1 MNELIPLNE
10 VKEMAKHATASNL
23 FGMPNA
29 ESAFS
34 LMMLCQAEGL
44 HPMQAMRK
52 YHIIEGKPAMRA
64 EAMLADFQSNGGKIQ
79 WIERNDKKCSAKFSH
94 PSGGEL
100 TVEWTIERA
109 QQAGLTTKKNWLRYP
124 CQMLAARC
132 VSEGVRAVYP
142 AVVCGIYTPEEVQDF
157 APAKKEEDEDKNL
170 QTIYEEIKA
179 REPEEPKPT
188 KVETIKADVVEAEIV
203 EEPKQTTAAMVKAEK
218 IKKARKHL
226 MELGYKTAAVFETV
240 TEKVIGR
247 KCSNLTS
254 LSIDELD
261 KIIEFKGEN

>member
-1 MNELIPLNE
+1 MNELIPLSE
-10 VKEMAKHATASNL
+10 VKEMAKHACASNL
-23 FGMPNA
+23 FGMPNP

-132 VSEGVRAVYP
+132 VSEGVKAVYP

-157 APAKKEEDEDKNL
+157 TETPVKKPEPVKAAP
-170 QTIYEEIKA
+170 I
-179 REPEEPKPT
+179 EPQPT
-188 KVETIKADVVEAEIV
+188 KVETITEAEIV
-203 EEPKQTTAAMVKAEK
+203 EEPAKSSAYIVAEK
-218 IKKARKHL
+218 IKKARKNL
-226 MELGYKTAAVFETV
+226 IELGYKNLAQFKEATL
-240 TEKVIGR
+240 KILGR
-247 KCSNLTS
+247 ECENLTT
-254 LSIDELD
+254 LSPDELD
-261 KIIEFKGEN
+261 LIIDYKGEN

>member
-94 PSGGEL
+94 PLGGEL

-109 QQAGLTTKKNWLRYP
+109 QQAGLTQKKNWLRYP

-157 APAKKEEDEDKNL
+157 TTEAPKPAEAEPVK
-170 QTIYEEIKA
+170 
-179 REPEEPKPT
+179 PEEPKPT
-188 KVETIKADVVEAEIV
+188 KIETLKAEAVEAEIV
-203 EEPKQTTAAMVKAEK
+203 EEPKSTAIVVAEK

-226 MELGYKTAAVFETV
+226 MELGYKTMTAFEEV

-247 KCSNLTS
+247 KCSNLSS
-254 LSIDELD
+254 LSADELD
-261 KIIEFKGEN
+261 KIIELKGEN